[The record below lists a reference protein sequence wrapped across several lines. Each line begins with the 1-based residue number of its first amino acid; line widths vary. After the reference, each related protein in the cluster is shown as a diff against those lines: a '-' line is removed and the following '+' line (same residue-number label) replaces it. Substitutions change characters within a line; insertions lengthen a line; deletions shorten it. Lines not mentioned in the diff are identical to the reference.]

1 VRVAGLISGTSVD
14 GIDVAVVD
22 IGAGGH
28 LGESLGVVA
37 TATVAYPEEVRQA
50 ILSVSNA
57 ATHTGTIA
65 RLNFLLGELFAEA
78 LEKTGVP
85 LKSIELIGSH
95 GQTIFHEG
103 EPVEF
108 LGRKIASTM
117 QIGEAAV
124 IAERT
129 GIETI
134 ADFRPSDMAAGGKGA
149 PLVPFLDYQLF
160 RHPEVARIALN
171 IGGIA
176 NITVLPAGAKPEQV
190 VAFDT
195 GPGNM
200 VMDAVAPPFD
210 RDGTKGRAGEVD
222 TALLARLL
230 GDPYYHRDPP
240 KSCGREQ
247 YGDEFVRRTN
257 IDIATATELTART
270 IALAVGRYRETREVI
285 VSGGGAHNGYL
296 MERISYL
303 VQPIGALVPVRI
315 TTSAEFGVG
324 VDAKEAILFAV
335 LAYEAFHGRAGN
347 IPQATGARKPVI
359 LGKMSFGANRGAN
372 RGANHGTRAP
382 SGA

>member
-22 IGAGGH
+22 IDDGLH
-28 LGESLGVVA
+28 VVS
-37 TATVAYPEEVRQA
+37 TSTVPYPPDVRAA

-57 ATHTGTIA
+57 ATHTATIA

-78 LEKTGVP
+78 VVHCGVP
-85 LKSIELIGSH
+85 VETIELIGSH

-108 LGRKIASTM
+108 CGRRIASTL

-134 ADFRPSDMAAGGKGA
+134 ADFRTADIAAGGKGA
-149 PLVPFLDYQLF
+149 PLVPFLDYRLF
-160 RHPEVARIALN
+160 RHPERARIALN

-176 NITVLPAGAKPEQV
+176 NITVIPANASPEQV
-190 VAFDT
+190 IAFDT

-200 VMDAVAPPFD
+200 IMDAVAPPFD
-210 RDGTKGRAGEVD
+210 RDGERARGGRVNS
-222 TALLARLL
+222 ALLERLL
-230 GDPYYHRDPP
+230 ADPYYNRDPP

-247 YGDEFVRRTN
+247 YGAEFVRETG
-257 IDIATATELTART
+257 IDIATAAELTART
-270 IALAVGRYRETREVI
+270 IARAVGRYPHTQEVI

-296 MERISYL
+296 MDRL
-303 VQPIGALVPVRI
+303 KAMIGARV
-315 TTSAEFGVG
+315 TTTAEFGID
-324 VDAKEAILFAV
+324 VDSKEAILFAL
-335 LAYEAFHGRAGN
+335 LAYQTYHGRAGN
-347 IPQATGARKPVI
+347 LPSATGARKSMI
-359 LGKMSFGANRGAN
+359 LGKISP
-372 RGANHGTRAP
+372 GTK
-382 SGA
+382 SGAGA

>member
-22 IGAGGH
+22 IG
-28 LGESLGVVA
+28 ESIEVVA
-37 TATVAYPEEVRQA
+37 TATVPYPPEIRAA

-57 ATHTGTIA
+57 ATHTATLA

-78 LEKTGVP
+78 LGSAGVP
-85 LKSIELIGSH
+85 LDSIELIGSH

-103 EPVEF
+103 EPVTF

-134 ADFRPSDMAAGGKGA
+134 ADFRPADIAAGGKGA
-149 PLVPFLDYQLF
+149 PLAPMLDYQLF
-160 RHPEVARIALN
+160 RHSELSRIALN

-176 NITVLPAGAKPEQV
+176 NVTVIPASAGAEDV

-200 VMDAVAPPFD
+200 VMDALAPPFD
-210 RDGTKGRAGEVD
+210 RDGERARGGQVNAILLER
-222 TALLARLL
+222 LLA
-230 GDPYYHRDPP
+230 DPYYQREPP
-240 KSCGREQ
+240 KTSGREQ

-270 IALAVGRYRETREVI
+270 IALAIGRYPETREVI
-285 VSGGGAHNGYL
+285 VSGGGAHNVYL
-296 MERISYL
+296 MERMC
-303 VQPIGALVPVRI
+303 ALVHARV
-315 TTSAEFGVG
+315 TTSDEFGIG

-335 LAYEAFHGRAGN
+335 LAYETFRGRAGN
-347 IPQATGARKPVI
+347 LPSATGARKSMI
-359 LGKMSFGANRGAN
+359 LGKVSRG
-372 RGANHGTRAP
+372 TSSP
-382 SGA
+382 SDA

>member
-1 VRVAGLISGTSVD
+1 MRVAGLISGTSVD

-22 IGAGGH
+22 ID
-28 LGESLGVVA
+28 ESIRVVA
-37 TATVAYPEEVRQA
+37 TATVPYPAGVRAA

-57 ATHTGTIA
+57 ATHTATIA

-78 LEKTGVP
+78 LGRTGVP
-85 LKSIELIGSH
+85 LDTIELIGSH

-108 LGRKIASTM
+108 LGRKVASTM

-149 PLVPFLDYQLF
+149 PLVPFLDYKLF
-160 RHPEVARIALN
+160 RHPELSRVALN

-176 NITVLPAGAKPEQV
+176 NITVIPANAKPDAV

-200 VMDAVAPPFD
+200 LMDAVAPPFD
-210 RDGTKGRAGEVD
+210 RDGERARAGEVN
-222 TALLARLL
+222 APLLERLL
-230 GDPYYHRDPP
+230 SDPYYQRAPP
-240 KSCGREQ
+240 KACGREQ
-247 YGDEFVRRTN
+247 YGSEFVRATR

-270 IALAVGRYRETREVI
+270 IALAVSRYPDTREVI

-296 MERISYL
+296 MERI
-303 VQPIGALVPVRI
+303 GALVRARV
-315 TTSAEFGVG
+315 TTSTEFGIG
-324 VDAKEAILFAV
+324 VDTKEAILFAV
-335 LAYEAFHGRAGN
+335 LAYETFHRRAGN
-347 IPQATGARKPVI
+347 LPAGTGARKPMI
-359 LGKMSFGANRGAN
+359 LGKISRG
-372 RGANHGTRAP
+372 TSTP

>member
-1 VRVAGLISGTSVD
+1 VAGLISGTSVD

-22 IGAGGH
+22 IGEGFR
-28 LGESLGVVA
+28 VVA
-37 TATVAYPEEVRQA
+37 TATIAYPANVREA

-57 ATHTGTIA
+57 AAHTATIA

-78 LEKTGVP
+78 LGKTGVP
-85 LKSIELIGSH
+85 LNTIELIGSH

-134 ADFRPSDMAAGGKGA
+134 ADFRPNDIAAGGKGA
-149 PLVPFLDYQLF
+149 PLAPFLDYQLF
-160 RHPEVARIALN
+160 RHPENARIALN

-176 NITVLPAGAKPEQV
+176 NITVIPANANLEDV
-190 VAFDT
+190 IAFDT

-200 VMDAVAPPFD
+200 LMDAVAPPFD
-210 RDGTKGRAGEVD
+210 RDGELARAGKVNA
-222 TALLARLL
+222 ALLERLL
-230 GDPYYHRDPP
+230 ADPYYERAPP
-240 KSCGREQ
+240 KTSGREQ

-270 IALAVGRYRETREVI
+270 IALAIGRYPATREVI

-296 MERISYL
+296 MERI
-303 VQPIGALVPVRI
+303 GALVRARVTASV
-315 TTSAEFGVG
+315 TTSAEFGID

-335 LAYEAFHGRAGN
+335 LAYETFHRRAGN
-347 IPQATGARKPVI
+347 LPSATGARKPMI
-359 LGKMSFGANRGAN
+359 LGKVSRG
-372 RGANHGTRAP
+372 TS
-382 SGA
+382 SGSDA